1 MSRPKP
7 KILLSKEDDKTNRI
21 EEIIEVSAIYAV
33 FYDNSPINIKW
44 SSEYVDDVQPK
55 YRKTAFPSE
64 AHAHNLADRLNK
76 KFNTDK
82 FKVFKLSNGEIISR
96 QKE

>member
-7 KILLSKEDDKTNRI
+7 NILLSSEDTKTSRI
-21 EEIIEVSAIYAV
+21 EEIIKVSAIYAV

-55 YRKTAFPSE
+55 YRKTSFPSE

-82 FKVFKLSNGEIISR
+82 FKVVMLSDGEIILR
-96 QKE
+96 TKK

>member
-7 KILLSKEDDKTNRI
+7 KILLSKEDSKTNRI

-33 FYDNSPINIKW
+33 FYDNCPINIKW

-55 YRKTAFPSE
+55 YRKTSFPSE

-82 FKVFKLSNGEIISR
+82 FTVVKLSNGEIVNR
-96 QKE
+96 KTE

>member
-7 KILLSKEDDKTNRI
+7 KILLSKEDSKTNRI

-33 FYDNSPINIKW
+33 FYDNFPINIKW

-55 YRKTAFPSE
+55 YRKTSFPSE

-82 FKVFKLSNGEIISR
+82 FTVVKLFNGEIVNR
-96 QKE
+96 KTE